1 MDKKPGLL
9 AQVPKEDVAD
19 DLRKPLAASSQ
30 RLRICTQLQYEAV
43 LPVHLPLTDAPRA
56 SKHACRGQWIQ
67 TLAEEQRPTRFQS
80 VVGALIKT
88 ARRTSHACIAVNL
101 HYYLK
106 STAERADRTLGSMRA
121 KPRRVAPHELA
132 VAAGMHLA
140 PTDGQLDVPHL
151 RGHLPQH
158 EAARLRPLRRHAVPH
173 HAAARLELSG
183 HHPHLAH
190 RVGVP
195 DRGEL
200 LLPARGS
207 QVLLQNVLRRRRL
220 LRRATSQ
227 GLYSGTEEVRFTA
240 NRSVN
245 L

>member
-1 MDKKPGLL
+1 MHGS
-9 AQVPKEDVAD
+9 V
-19 DLRKPLAASSQ
+19 
-30 RLRICTQLQYEAV
+30 
-43 LPVHLPLTDAPRA
+43 
-56 SKHACRGQWIQ
+56 KH
-67 TLAEEQRPTRFQS
+67 
-80 VVGALIKT
+80 
-88 ARRTSHACIAVNL
+88 
-101 HYYLK
+101 HYYLEGA
-106 STAERADRTLGSMRA
+106 AERADRTLGSMRA
-121 KPRRVAPHELA
+121 EPRGVAPHEPA
-132 VAAGMHLA
+132 VAAGVHLA

-173 HAAARLELSG
+173 HAAARLELGG

-220 LRRATSQ
+220 LRKNNESRLGIEKSETGGFSKP
-227 GLYSGTEEVRFTA
+227 LKTDCKPFRY
-240 NRSVN
+240 SVN
-245 L
+245 FG